1 MARLTVQDQI
11 RLSRALARVQACV
24 DQLQGQDVFLAAMN
38 LIGMSID
45 PLAARRKVLDLLQG
59 ELDVVFRLTGR
70 RSPSEL
76 ADAEEWMLKVLRP

>member
-1 MARLTVQDQI
+1 MARLTMTDQR

-38 LIGMSID
+38 LIGMSVD
-45 PLAARRKVLDLLQG
+45 PIAARRKVLDLLQG

-76 ADAEEWMLKVLRP
+76 ADAEDWLLKALRP